1 MLVYSTRFS
10 LAWSILVNVR
20 TNLFHVLRR
29 LSVEEQDIDNVG
41 LLLTEYLTNLLRH
54 ANGEGASVGI
64 EIIRSAGTIT
74 LLIKDQTSFNNSLER
89 KYNESVEEGLASGAP
104 QQLKEGG
111 MGLDLILS
119 LFPGSRYSCSDG
131 VNQFELEIS
140 ISNERKPHIV
150 IVDDSA
156 SSILL
161 LTNYLNE
168 GYDVTSFSEP
178 SKALRALVRNPPDIA
193 IIDMMM
199 PEMAGDELIDL
210 LRTHEKLSQTKIIV
224 NTGEPNSAA
233 AKRANRLGIHAL
245 VQKPVTKAQ
254 LNQLVE
260 MLLSNNLRDGQST
273 QSSTT
278 AENFMLGNINCFPRG
293 AVNAKQSGDML
304 FHFPSDSGDLLIF
317 CDVMGHGASAS
328 VYRDRLFGL
337 FNGMIV
343 SGVSSATDI
352 VKGFAQAMYPGN
364 FTANSVVSLL
374 CMKVTDRSI
383 AWVSAGHPAP
393 IILNSEK
400 VIFNQ
405 EHVQPLTGLMEDYN
419 YTENTIEL
427 DDFSR
432 VLLVSDG
439 VYENIDKRLSLAT
452 NIKYHLEGCSS
463 CTNSLNSAKVH
474 REDADLVNCLW
485 ANSLSL
491 LSQASDDAS
500 IVLLS

>member
-10 LAWSILVNVR
+10 LAWSILGNVR

-29 LSVEEQDIDNVG
+29 LSVEDHDIDNIG

-54 ANGEGASVGI
+54 ANGEGASVCI
-64 EIIRSAGTIT
+64 EMFRSGGKIT
-74 LLIKDQTSFNNSLER
+74 LSIKDQTSFNDSLDN
-89 KYNESVEEGLASGAP
+89 KYNESDKLSSSSDASHS
-104 QQLKEGG
+104 LREGG
-111 MGLDLILS
+111 MGLDLILG
-119 LFPGSRYSCSDG
+119 LFPSSRYFYSDG
-131 VNQFELEIS
+131 VNQFELEVS

-150 IVDDSA
+150 IVDDSE

-161 LTNYLNE
+161 LTTYLNE
-168 GYDVTSFSEP
+168 GYDVTSYNDP

-233 AKRANRLGIHAL
+233 AQRANKLGIHAL

-260 MLLSNNLRDGQST
+260 MLLSNNLRDGHST
-273 QSSTT
+273 QSTST
-278 AENFMLGNINCFPRG
+278 AETFKVGNINCFPRG
-293 AVNAKQSGDML
+293 AVNTKQSGDML
-304 FHFPSDSGDLLIF
+304 FHFPTTAGDLLIL

-343 SGVSSATDI
+343 SGITGAADV
-352 VKGFAQAMYPGN
+352 VKRFADAMYPGN
-364 FTANSVVSLL
+364 FTADSVVSLL
-374 CMKVTDRSI
+374 CIQVTEQKLT
-383 AWVSAGHPAP
+383 WVSAGHPAP
-393 IILNSEK
+393 IVLSPAK
-400 VIFNQ
+400 VTFNQ
-405 EHVQPLTGLMEDYN
+405 DQVQPLTGLMEHYE
-419 YTENTIEL
+419 YTENVIVL
-427 DDFSR
+427 DDTTR

-439 VYENIDKRLSLAT
+439 VYENIDKHLLTAT
-452 NIKYHLEGCSS
+452 NIKSHLEGCSC
-463 CTNSLNSAKVH
+463 CTNSLNSDKVH
-474 REDADLVNCLW
+474 RRDADLVNCLW
-485 ANSLSL
+485 SNSLSL

-500 IVLLS
+500 VILLS